1 MKTTLSLA
9 AAVVLSLVMANNAA
23 ACITF
28 QTAFNPTYKGDPNSD
43 INDYGRIHHDADD
56 PNCAQAAMYS
66 LTDKLNQHL
75 DAGTTTFQQ
84 WLDGYLVAEIYASA
98 MRIGANGW
106 ASQGLDDQL
115 VELEGRFS
123 PDGAD
128 QSGTCGGDNFNTC
141 MDNIVGNA
149 SAYAWMAAYMSRR
162 PNRFT
167 QSEVNAKIA
176 LAEGYLHQALKPVS
190 STEPQNGICL
200 RDAPVTSGSYTP
212 LCTGT
217 LAELSAGTAE
227 TFTVNGQQQLLHYG
241 FGLMTSVAS
250 AKMGL
255 ELAGSTLT
263 FSSDEKLVAKA
274 LMQEVQR
281 HYDSSTHGYNSTPD
295 CVKRNDDGL
304 GHITYSNVDCGG
316 GYLPDMYA
324 LKAFYVDRLDGV
336 PSGSYDSNNFNVG
349 LFRLDDQH
357 GLMPDGITP
366 VDTEHFSYGRF
377 ETYGIEGYA
386 WWVSNPPRTWMPY
399 DNYNPSGWLDG
410 ISGTGLA
417 QGWACD
423 RDAPDGRIFIDFYAD
438 NGTTYVATAT
448 ADQYSGTAYDA
459 QCGSGIAHRFA
470 FQLPSSSQGKLLRA
484 WALDFTWNGI
494 TELGCSQSPTCS
506 W

>member
-9 AAVVLSLVMANNAA
+9 VAVVLSLAMASNAA

-28 QTAFNPTYKGDPNSD
+28 QTAFNPTFKGDPNSD

-66 LTDKLNQHL
+66 LTDKLNQNL
-75 DAGTTTFQQ
+75 DASSTTFQQ

-115 VELEGRFS
+115 VELKGRFL
-123 PDGAD
+123 PAVTEP
-128 QSGTCGGDNFNTC
+128 SGTCGGDNFNTC
-141 MDNIVGNA
+141 MDDHVGNA
-149 SAYAWMAAYMSRR
+149 SAYAWMAAYMKRR

-167 QSEVNAKIA
+167 QSDVDTTIG
-176 LAEGYLHQALKPVS
+176 LAEGYLRQALKPVS
-190 STEPQNGICL
+190 AAEPKNGICL
-200 RDAPVTSGSYTP
+200 RDTPVTSNGYTN

-241 FGLMTSVAS
+241 FGLMTNVAS
-250 AKMGL
+250 AKLGL
-255 ELAGSTLT
+255 ELAGSTFT
-263 FSSDEKLVAKA
+263 FSSDQKLVAKA

-281 HYDSSTHGYNSTPD
+281 HYNSSTHGYNAD
-295 CVKRNDDGL
+295 CIKRNVDQFGNV
-304 GHITYSNVDCGG
+304 TYPSVDCGG

-324 LKAFYVDRLDGV
+324 LRGFYDSRLDGV
-336 PSGSYDSNNFNVG
+336 PAGTYDSNSFNAS
-349 LFRLDDQH
+349 LFHLEDQY
-357 GLMPDGITP
+357 GYMPDGVTT
-366 VDTEHFSYGRF
+366 VDTQHFSYGRF

-399 DNYNPSGWLDG
+399 DTYNPSGWVDG
-410 ISGTGLA
+410 ITSSGVIH
-417 QGWACD
+417 GWACD
-423 RDAPDGRIFIDFYAD
+423 RDMFDGRIFIDLYAD
-438 NGTTYVATAT
+438 NGATYVATAT
-448 ADQYSGTAYDA
+448 ADQYSGTAYDT
-459 QCGSGIAHRFA
+459 QCGGGTAHSFA
-470 FQLPSSSQGKLLRA
+470 LQLPSSSHGKVLRA
-484 WALDFTWNGI
+484 WALDFTWNGA
-494 TELGCSQSPTCS
+494 TEIGCSQSPTCS